1 MASIRHV
8 KPGALGDALSDE
20 LAAYGETIVESVKV
34 ETEKSIKKMVKL
46 TKGQKFKRDTGS
58 YRKNIASR
66 LLMEST
72 RGATYQWYVKA
83 PDYRLS
89 HLLEHGHAMNHG
101 GRSVAYGFIGN
112 ALTVVEEEYLAKIE
126 EVIRNG

>member
-8 KPGALGDALSDE
+8 KPDALGDALSDE

-34 ETEKSIKKMVKL
+34 ETEKSIRKMAKL
-46 TKGQKFKRDTGS
+46 TRQQKFQRDTGR
-58 YRKNIASR
+58 YRKDIATR
-66 LLMEST
+66 LLMESA
-72 RGATYQWYVKA
+72 RGATWQWYVKA
-83 PDYRLS
+83 PSYRLS